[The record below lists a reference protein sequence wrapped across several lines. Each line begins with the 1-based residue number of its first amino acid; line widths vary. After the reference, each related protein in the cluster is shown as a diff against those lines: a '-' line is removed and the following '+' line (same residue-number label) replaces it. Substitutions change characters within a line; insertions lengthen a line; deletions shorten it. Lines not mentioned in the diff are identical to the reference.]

1 MREQEKTA
9 DPRADHFERA
19 RWETP
24 MFWSIAG
31 FAMLAVGAVLLLLL
45 LVIAPTCSPQEDKLP
60 TAQSSAGSAIRNNP
74 AAGGGYATEQELE
87 AAKKA
92 VEQGP
97 MPGPPVVQQGT
108 PTAPQPGSGTEST
121 VSAPPSAPS
130 PLK

>member
-1 MREQEKTA
+1 
-9 DPRADHFERA
+9 
-19 RWETP
+19 

-60 TAQSSAGSAIRNNP
+60 TAQSSAASAIPNNP
-74 AAGGGYATEQELE
+74 PAGGGYATEQELE
-87 AAKKA
+87 AARKA

-108 PTAPQPGSGTEST
+108 PA
-121 VSAPPSAPS
+121 APSARV
-130 PLK
+130 